1 MKNYKELLK
10 DINTLVFDYDGVLTD
25 GVVFIK
31 EDGELLRT
39 ANTKDGYAIHKAVEK
54 GFNVAV
60 ISGGRND
67 AVKKRM
73 ENLGVKHTYTHIS
86 NKKEC
91 VLEFMAEKQVK
102 FENALYM
109 GDDIPD
115 ISAMKEVVLPCCPD
129 DAVEEVKS
137 ICHFI
142 SDNKGGFGAV
152 RDIIEQVLKA
162 QNLWINDEDI

>member
-10 DINTLVFDYDGVLTD
+10 GINTLVFDYDGVLTN
-25 GVVFIK
+25 GVVYIM

-54 GFNVAV
+54 GFNVV
-60 ISGGRND
+60 IISGGRNKS
-67 AVKKRM
+67 VKTRM
-73 ENLGVKHTYTHIS
+73 ENLGVTHTYTHVS

-91 VLEFMAEKQVK
+91 LLEFMNENQVK
-102 FENALYM
+102 YENVLYM

-115 ISAMKEVVLPCCPD
+115 IQAMKEVVLPCCPD

-137 ICHFI
+137 ICHYI

-162 QNLWINDEDI
+162 QNLWMNEGDI